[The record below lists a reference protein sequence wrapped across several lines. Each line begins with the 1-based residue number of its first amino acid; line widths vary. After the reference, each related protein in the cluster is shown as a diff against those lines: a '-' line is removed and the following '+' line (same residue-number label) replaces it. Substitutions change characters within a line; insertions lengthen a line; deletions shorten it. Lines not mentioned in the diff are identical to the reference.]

1 MVLVWNVCACECVF
15 VCVCVCLCEDVWQPS
30 AGGELGAE
38 GSSDLISATGCTP
51 EKSPKVTAIITPHTH
66 THTTHTPHTHH
77 TRLCM
82 KSDLT
87 LKDCWEGSE
96 RARERQI
103 ESVCVCLYVY
113 VCMCTCVRSE
123 EHTSALQSHLN

>member
-66 THTTHTPHTHH
+66 THTTHTPHTHTHH
-77 TRLCM
+77 THTHRR
-82 KSDLT
+82 T
-87 LKDCWEGSE
+87 HTQHNNHTHTHHTHTHRG
-96 RARERQI
+96 
-103 ESVCVCLYVY
+103 
-113 VCMCTCVRSE
+113 
-123 EHTSALQSHLN
+123 EHTDRQTDRLTTLR